1 MKLRFPEETLKSR
14 IREFQK
20 RLSENNIDA
29 AMIRTLSSFIYFTG
43 TKWLRP
49 ALLVPAEGEP
59 TLFVARGEE
68 EGVKERTWIH
78 NIVTFTDGGDLMA
91 KVSSTIRNNNYRV
104 VGLEYGIERD
114 AYIIFYE
121 MFKRLNPKTKVV
133 DISNILYSMRMIKDK
148 YELEAIRKAGKIAS
162 KAMNKIIEMIE
173 PGLTETEIAGETY
186 KLLYKHGSEE
196 PLVYVNVGP
205 HPRVH
210 AEPFRDVVV
219 RKDVF
224 INIVLGA
231 DYNRYYA
238 NTARTIYIGKP
249 ENIAK
254 KALECMQEVYNTAI
268 EKTKPGTRFITVIKE
283 LDKIYKKY
291 DLLQYRVVGYAHSV
305 GLQIEE
311 PPITTILPKDRF
323 VEVKPNMTLAFIH
336 APLLIEGL
344 GQVKHEDTFIVKEDG
359 SLENVTST

>member
-1 MKLRFPEETLKSR
+1 MKLRFPKEVLESR
-14 IREFQK
+14 MKKFQEK
-20 RLSENNIDA
+20 LRENNIDA

-59 TLFVARGEE
+59 VLFVARGEE
-68 EGVKERTWIH
+68 EGIKERTWIQD
-78 NIVTFTDGGDLMA
+78 IITFTDGGDLMA
-91 KVSSTIRNNNYRV
+91 KVSSTIRNSNYRV

-121 MFKRLNPKTKVV
+121 MFKRLNPKTEVV
-133 DISNILYSMRMIKDK
+133 DISNILYSMRMIKDE
-148 YELEAIRKAGKIAS
+148 YELDAIRKAGKIAS
-162 KAMNKIIEMIE
+162 KVMSEIIEIIE
-173 PGLTETEIAGETY
+173 PGLTETEIAGEAY
-186 KLLYKHGSEE
+186 RLLYKYGSEE

-210 AEPFRDVVV
+210 AEPFSDVKV
-219 RKDVF
+219 RRNVF
-224 INIVLGA
+224 VNIVIGA

-238 NTARTIYIGKP
+238 NMARTVYVGEP
-249 ENIAK
+249 NGLAR
-254 KALECMQEVYNTAI
+254 KALECMQEIYNVAI
-268 EKTKPGTRFITVIKE
+268 EKTKPGTRFISVIKE
-283 LDKIYKKY
+283 LDNVYKKY
-291 DLLQYRVVGYAHSV
+291 NLLQYRVVGYAHSV

-323 VEVKPNMTLAFIH
+323 VEVKPNMVLAFIH

-344 GQVKHEDTFIVKEDG
+344 GQVKYEDTFIVRKDG
-359 SLENVTST
+359 VLENITR

>member
-1 MKLRFPEETLKSR
+1 MKLRFPKKILETR
-14 IREFQK
+14 IRKFQRK
-20 RLSENNIDA
+20 LSENNIDA

-49 ALLVPAEGEP
+49 ALLIPAEGEP

-68 EGVKERTWIH
+68 EGIKERTWIQ
-78 NIVTFTDGGDLMA
+78 NTVTFTDGGDLMA
-91 KVSSTIRNNNYRV
+91 KVSTTIRNNGYQV

-133 DISNILYSMRMIKDK
+133 DISNILYSMRMVKDI
-148 YELEAIRKAGKIAS
+148 YELEAIRRAGKIAS
-162 KAMNKIIEMIE
+162 KVMSRITEMIE
-173 PGLTETEIAGETY
+173 PGLSETEIAGEAY
-186 KLLYKHGSEE
+186 RLLYKHGSEE

-210 AEPFRDVVV
+210 AEPFKDIVVE
-219 RKDVF
+219 KGVF
-224 INIVLGA
+224 VNVVIGA

-238 NTARTIYIGKP
+238 NMARTIYIGEP
-249 ENIAK
+249 DGLAK
-254 KALECMQEVYNTAI
+254 KALECMQEAYNTAI
-268 EKTKPGTRFITVIKE
+268 EKTRPGIRFIAVIKE
-283 LDKIYKKY
+283 LDKIYRKHG
-291 DLLQYRVVGYAHSV
+291 LLQYRVVGYAHGV

-323 VEVKPNMTLAFIH
+323 VEVKPNMTIAFIH

-344 GQVKHEDTFIVKEDG
+344 GQVKYEDTFIVKEDG
-359 SLENVTST
+359 HLENVTQT